1 MTRKESMKI
10 AREIR
15 DSVTNFNDVN
25 DEVGFDLYTF
35 EMDGAT
41 FNVFAYVRKEQDEH
55 YRRHKWYAVYAGV
68 EYDGGDDIYADY
80 DNSTNSLRVS
90 ELADVLFKLS
100 KMYEDEKHLNELRNM
115 IAKKTQ
121 SNRQNGGKK
130 NE

>member
-1 MTRKESMKI
+1 MAKQ
-10 AREIR
+10 IR

-25 DEVGFDLYTF
+25 DEVVFDLYTF
-35 EMDGAT
+35 EMDGT
-41 FNVFAYVRKEQDEH
+41 KFNVFAYVSKERDEH

-80 DNSTNSLRVS
+80 DNSTDNLRVS
-90 ELADVLFKLS
+90 ELADVLFRLS
-100 KMYEDEKHLNELRNM
+100 IMYEDEKHLNELRNM

-121 SNRQNGGKK
+121 ANHQNGGKK

>member
-1 MTRKESMKI
+1 MEI
-10 AREIR
+10 ARQIR
-15 DSVTNFNDVN
+15 GSVTNFNDVN

-35 EMDGAT
+35 EMDGTT

-68 EYDGGDDIYADY
+68 EYDGGDNIYADD

-100 KMYEDEKHLNELRNM
+100 KMCQLLTTY
-115 IAKKTQ
+115 
-121 SNRQNGGKK
+121 G
-130 NE
+130 